1 MAGCLPCQCCPEWVA
16 VTYLLHSQNTLL
28 LLLPPSFPQFL
39 GWYNPLSKETSLN
52 APSIKKWLEV
62 GAQPSDTVAAL
73 LKKAMVLDS

>member
-1 MAGCLPCQCCPEWVA
+1 MAGLVQQVPSVRMRSLSFRSN
-16 VTYLLHSQNTLL
+16 VSQ
-28 LLLPPSFPQFL
+28 SQVQMQSFL